1 MELSPY
7 INGIRNL
14 IEKQLVYNRKFP
26 TPLSLRKDR
35 DFYTNIEVCLSSEF
49 NKLWPIINNNDN
61 NIQLQGLFNLII
73 FLQYNFFI
81 LFVNLFNE

>member
-1 MELSPY
+1 LELSLY
-7 INGIRNL
+7 INSRKNL
-14 IEKQLVYNRKFP
+14 LEKQLIYKRKFP

-35 DFYTNIEVCLSSEF
+35 DLYTNIKVCLPSEF

-73 FLQYNFFI
+73 FL
-81 LFVNLFNE
+81 

>member
-1 MELSPY
+1 MELSLY
-7 INGIRNL
+7 INSRKNL
-14 IEKQLVYNRKFP
+14 LEKQLIYKRKFP

-61 NIQLQGLFNLII
+61 NIQLQGPFNLII
-73 FLQYNFFI
+73 FL
-81 LFVNLFNE
+81 